1 MKASGWVAVAFWS
14 AMAGMVV
21 TTGGMGYAINRAQR
35 VERAATAVVQAW
47 DNTTPSCANGAEMA
61 VLEEAVVK
69 LDAAVSR

>member
-1 MKASGWVAVAFWS
+1 MKSKAGWWVAVA
-14 AMAGMVV
+14 AL
-21 TTGGMGYAINRAQR
+21 GGSMTFSTYEAFKIHRL
-35 VERAATAVVQAW
+35 ESAATAVVQAW